1 MPGENCCVVGCSTS
15 RKTKGMGLF
24 KLPSDK
30 LYPTWRRDWL
40 NEITK
45 HRLVDKTFKA
55 QIEKD
60 RVHTCEKHFAV
71 DDIEICK

>member
-1 MPGENCCVVGCSTS
+1 MSLDAVKVEK
-15 RKTKGMGLF
+15 RKESVYLN
-24 KLPSDK
+24 
-30 LYPTWRRDWL
+30 YPLINFTLTWRWDWL

-45 HRLVDKTFKA
+45 HRLVDKTSKA

-60 RVHTCEKHFAV
+60 RVHTYEKHFAV